1 MLRKII
7 LVLTE
12 SYKDKIEDTLIYED
26 FVRVMKNN
34 HTDVEL
40 FVSDKY
46 VEFLRASKGGKAQ
59 IGTNEAESTAIPNND
74 CLFISDSE
82 EVLEKLQTAGC
93 FTIAVYHEEVTGIL
107 PGTQYAIEGIAD
119 IDWEYLNK
127 VHQRFCRIPWDITE
141 TRRCIIREMGENDLE
156 DLYKLYANPE
166 VTKYTEAL
174 FQDKEQEK
182 QYINDYIENVYKYY
196 GFGTWLIH
204 RREDGKLIG
213 RAGFNYR
220 PGFEEVELG
229 FVIGYPYWRMGYAY
243 EVCSHIL
250 NIGKTVFEFEK
261 VQALVH
267 KENEASIQLLKKLGF
282 CYDNEVMVEGIEY
295 RRYVYER

>member
-1 MLRKII
+1 MLRKVI

-12 SYKDKIEDTLIYED
+12 SYKDKIENALIYVD

-34 HTDVEL
+34 CTDVEL
-40 FVSDKY
+40 FTGDEY
-46 VEFLRASKGGKAQ
+46 VEFLQTVDKDS
-59 IGTNEAESTAIPNND
+59 
-74 CLFISDSE
+74 LFISDNE
-82 EVLEKLQTAGC
+82 EVLKKLQAEGG
-93 FTIAVYHEEVTGIL
+93 FTIAVYHEGVTGIL
-107 PGTQYAIEGIAD
+107 PGTQYAIEGLAD

-127 VHQRFCRIPWDITE
+127 VHQRFCKIPWHITE
-141 TRRCIIREMGENDLE
+141 TKRCTLREMGENDLY
-156 DLYKLYANPE
+156 DLYELYTNPQ
-166 VTKYTEAL
+166 VTRYTEAL

-204 RREDGKLIG
+204 RKEDGKLIG

-220 PGFEEVELG
+220 PGFDEAELG
-229 FVIGYPYWRMGYAY
+229 FVIGYPYWRKGYAY
-243 EVCSHIL
+243 EVCSHL
-250 NIGKTVFEFEK
+250 LYIGKTVYEFDR

-282 CYDNEVMVEGIEY
+282 CYSNNVFAEGVEY
-295 RRYVYER
+295 QRFLYT

>member
-12 SYKDKIEDTLIYED
+12 SYKDRIRDTLTYEK
-26 FVRVMKNN
+26 FVRTMKN
-34 HTDVEL
+34 HRTDVGL
-40 FVSDKY
+40 FISDECA
-46 VEFLRASKGGKAQ
+46 EFFA
-59 IGTNEAESTAIPNND
+59 AEDKD

-82 EVLEKLQTAGC
+82 EVLEKLQEAGR
-93 FTIAVYHEEVTGIL
+93 FTVAVYHEEVTGIL
-107 PGTQYAIEGIAD
+107 AGTQYAIEGLAD

-127 VHQRFCRIPWDITE
+127 VHQRFCRIPWYITE
-141 TRRCIIREMGENDLE
+141 TKRCIIREMGENDLE
-156 DLYKLYANPE
+156 DLYKLYAEPQ

-174 FQDKEQEK
+174 FRDKEQEK

-204 RREDGKLIG
+204 RKEDGRLIG

-220 PGFEEVELG
+220 PGFEEAELG

-243 EVCSHIL
+243 EVCSHL
-250 NIGKTVFEFEK
+250 LHIGKTVYEFDK

-267 KENEASIQLLKKLGF
+267 KENEASIQLLRKLGF
-282 CYDNEVMVEGIEY
+282 YCDEDVIVEGAEY
-295 RRYVYER
+295 RRFLYT